1 MSAAWMWLTLALMLQ
16 RLEQQQQQ
24 QLPQL
29 PLPPQQLQLPQLPL
43 QLQPPLLQLQ
53 QQLLLQQQ
61 QLLLQLPPQPPPQ
74 QQLLLQLPPRPP
86 PQQHQ
91 LDAPTP
97 VLTLTSPFLAPAPAS
112 MFPRTRPPKPTPSR
126 LVSHLVQ
133 FLRPSAMPQSKTT
146 SLPSLA
152 ARTPG
157 LD

>member
-1 MSAAWMWLTLALMLQ
+1 MGPQQPQQLQ
-16 RLEQQQQQ
+16 PPQ

-29 PLPPQQLQLPQLPL
+29 
-43 QLQPPLLQLQ
+43 QPP
-53 QQLLLQQQ
+53 QQQ
-61 QLLLQLPPQPPPQ
+61 QLLQLPPPPPPQ
-74 QQLLLQLPPRPP
+74 QQ
-86 PQQHQ
+86 Q

-97 VLTLTSPFLAPAPAS
+97 ALTLTSPFLAPAPAS
-112 MFPRTRPPKPTPSR
+112 MFPRTQPPKPTPSR

-133 FLRPSAMPQSKTT
+133 FLPPSAMPQSKTT

>member
-1 MSAAWMWLTLALMLQ
+1 MG
-16 RLEQQQQQ
+16 QQ

-53 QQLLLQQQ
+53 QQLLLLQQ
-61 QLLLQLPPQPPPQ
+61 QLLLPQPPQQLQQQ

-86 PQQHQ
+86 PQQQQ